1 MKSVKEIFNEFKEEA
16 KEGTVR
22 IGDAA
27 YNIRFNTVIGEEP
40 IDDNYKNLIIKDM
53 DLFQIKLSEYIDLGL
68 DNNKELDALD
78 NEDYKVKILL
88 SSLIANAE
96 DKDYEDPISYL
107 DEKINNLKENTLTN
121 EENNIKK

>member
-16 KEGTVR
+16 RKGTVT
-22 IGDAA
+22 IGDAE
-27 YNIRFNTVIGEEP
+27 YNIRFNTVIGEDS

-68 DNNKELDALD
+68 DKTKEL
-78 NEDYKVKILL
+78 NEIENDDYKVKILL
-88 SSLIANAE
+88 ASLIANAE

-107 DEKINNLKENTLTN
+107 DEKIANLKNISL
-121 EENNIKK
+121 EEGKVK